1 MFAKIKSGE
10 ITVGDLVKN
19 KKAIFQFYRQG
30 SLIYQTE
37 DGFEFPIPISDC
49 GEAAFNNE
57 HKAMELMRWIRKQM
71 EVIKAS

>member
-10 ITVGDLVKN
+10 ITIGDLVKN
-19 KKAIFQFYRQG
+19 KKANFQFYRQG

-37 DGFEFPIPISDC
+37 DGFEFPIPVSDC